1 MPEVITPGAI
11 ISFLEHIKLK
21 MNKVIH
27 SKNTKIITN
36 LFYMVLIY
44 NVKVM

>member
-1 MPEVITPGAI
+1 MTPGPI
-11 ISFLEHIKLK
+11 ISFLEQTKLK
-21 MNKVIH
+21 MNKEIQ

-36 LFYMVLIY
+36 LVYMVLIY